1 MPTLAWADLV
11 NPKLLLD
18 ENISPWVSVT
28 LSGEDGFDACGVR
41 DRGLLKASDKAVLEK
56 AFVEDR
62 ILVTKNVKDFEKLAR
77 AAELHAGIIFIEAG
91 DLVREEQLQV
101 IRQAV
106 SFIKRHGAMLN
117 QVLRISPDG
126 TMTFEELS
134 LVR

>member
-1 MPTLAWADLV
+1 MLRGPVTVLLVGLDDADVAALAR
-11 NPKLLLD
+11 
-18 ENISPWVSVT
+18 
-28 LSGEDGFDACGVR
+28 EDGFDACGVR
-41 DRGLLKASDKAVLEK
+41 DRGLLNASDKAVLEK